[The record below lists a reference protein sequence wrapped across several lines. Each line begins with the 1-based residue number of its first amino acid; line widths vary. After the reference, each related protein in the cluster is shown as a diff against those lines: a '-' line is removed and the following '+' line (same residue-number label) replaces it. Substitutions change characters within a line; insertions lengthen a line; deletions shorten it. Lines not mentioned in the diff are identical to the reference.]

1 MGFPLLSMK
10 AVFWGNDFLI
20 VPVGWVC
27 YQESEQVFVVFLDK
41 NCYIAEN
48 EISFCF
54 LNQLEE
60 L

>member
-1 MGFPLLSMK
+1 MK
-10 AVFWGNDFLI
+10 AVFWGKDFLI
-20 VPVGWVC
+20 VSVGLAC
-27 YQESEQVFVVFLDK
+27 YQESEQVFVDFLDK

-48 EISFCF
+48 KISFCF